1 MWPWLRLQ
9 VSDGLACWQAHSL
22 GDAVAAGQHAC
33 DAERASLHHNIGL
46 CERSTT
52 ARIPPAPPFPGCPG
66 SVLPL
71 EHLEQVQ
78 DAAADFAAAAFIA
91 LGGSGTSAAGSSS
104 SSALPPA
111 DFAAVQQ
118 RILAPVEEALLQYGD
133 RELAFLTAELA
144 RLAAQGEPGWCVVK
158 QAATG

>member
-1 MWPWLRLQ
+1 MRKMLLRL
-9 VSDGLACWQAHSL
+9 
-22 GDAVAAGQHAC
+22 
-33 DAERASLHHNIGL
+33 ASTPAMLSALH
-46 CERSTT
+46 STT
-52 ARIPPAPPFPGCPG
+52 KSGFARDQPRPASRPLPPFPVCPG

-78 DAAADFAAAAFIA
+78 AAAADFAAAAFIA

-104 SSALPPA
+104 SSGLPPA

-133 RELAFLTAELA
+133 RELTYLTAELA
-144 RLAAQGEPGWCVVK
+144 RLAAQGEP
-158 QAATG
+158 